1 MKTSLLLLLL
11 ATGIAYS
18 CTSEREVE
26 VRMVNVQL
34 VRIDTLTRYP
44 NSQEKVLTWRSDD
57 NIDYVTYE
65 PMRVNYIIGSRMAVM
80 VR

>member
-11 ATGIAYS
+11 ASGIAYG
-18 CTSEREVE
+18 CMSEREVE

-44 NSQEKVLTWRSDD
+44 NGEEKMLTWRSDD
-57 NIDYVTYE
+57 AIDYVTYE
-65 PMRVNYIIGSRMAVM
+65 PMRTNYVIGSRMAVM